1 MQPQSVSDT
10 PLQRRRAELGL
21 RPGQL
26 ETSAAELL
34 HRAKELSGRRSY
46 LTNFW
51 YAVGEA
57 PSSPGCD
64 ESGLAG
70 LQRVLCQSLTMQ
82 LTNCC

>member
-1 MQPQSVSDT
+1 M
-10 PLQRRRAELGL
+10 QRRRAELGL

-57 PSSPGCD
+57 PSSPGVM
-64 ESGLAG
+64 SLAG
-70 LQRVLCQSLTMQ
+70 SQRILCQPLAMQ
-82 LTNCC
+82 LIDCC